1 MLEVGWLHPFS
12 AAYWAYASHANSS
25 QLAGTFSVSADGAV
39 SNHTLF
45 ILHRNLC
52 RWHTKNDRI
61 YDKLQW
67 SCLVACN
74 DFISSFFLADLGTI
88 TGVIASVVTIIAVV
102 GICGVVISIVAV
114 YRRRS
119 KCSCACSDLE
129 SVKPYTNEREKSPS
143 QQFVSQHIVSQHTV
157 KGYHCEEIV
166 VRSDRPESICEK
178 NLDNF
183 ELPDQIVLKNGD
195 EYQKKTINSKDEC
208 VWHSCIVL
216 CHTIHLVWHTFP
228 LLYLVV
234 ALLFRLSVC
243 LAFM

>member
-39 SNHTLF
+39 SNPTLF
-45 ILHRNLC
+45 ILHRNLY
-52 RWHTKNDRI
+52 RWPTKNDRI

-74 DFISSFFLADLGTI
+74 DFILSFFLADLGTI

-129 SVKPYTNEREKSPS
+129 SVKPAYTEEHEKSPS
-143 QQFVSQHIVSQHTV
+143 QPFTVTKRNYYHEKETIMYSHRESALEILDDFV
-157 KGYHCEEIV
+157 
-166 VRSDRPESICEK
+166 
-178 NLDNF
+178 
-183 ELPDQIVLKNGD
+183 LPDQIVQKNGD
-195 EYQKKTINSKDEC
+195 EYLKKTINSKDEC

-216 CHTIHLVWHTFP
+216 RHTIHLVWHTFF